1 MWPTCSRACPKPL
14 DPGLIQRMTDPA
26 EIFRAHA
33 AARKG
38 ESDLMEHHLILLE
51 SLNRNEGTLAF
62 RLESRSQACY
72 LIGRDPSCSFVM
84 DDSSIEPIHA
94 SLLVHDREV
103 EVWDLG
109 TGGKTAVNGIVTER
123 APWRRATCSAWGT
136 ASSASACACGA
147 GRGSPRRATSSPPG
161 RNRSRA
167 HPAGRDRSH
176 PDRPRRTPCHASQSR
191 GGQAAPLAFP
201 QDRETQHHHLPLTH
215 EDLDHRGRAG
225 HAHAGQNPRRRPP
238 SPPRPAPSPPPR
250 RRFSCL
256 RPNIPT
262 SA

>member
-123 APWRRATCSAWGT
+123 APLAAGDVLRLGDSEFRFSLRLRRGARFASAGDLITPRKKPQPRAPSRPGPKPSGSTPPHAMPRIPKPRRPSCSA
-136 ASSASACACGA
+136 
-147 GRGSPRRATSSPPG
+147 
-161 RNRSRA
+161 
-167 HPAGRDRSH
+167 
-176 PDRPRRTPCHASQSR
+176 
-191 GGQAAPLAFP
+191 
-201 QDRETQHHHLPLTH
+201 
-215 EDLDHRGRAG
+215 
-225 HAHAGQNPRRRPP
+225 
-238 SPPRPAPSPPPR
+238 
-250 RRFSCL
+250 RFSA
-256 RPNIPT
+256 RP
-262 SA
+262 